1 MIDLTIYNARAP
13 ERGTPVSH
21 RNNFD
26 LLRFAFAFT
35 VFLFHAHVLSGEPA
49 LAPLSRYFS
58 ADLAVKAF
66 FVVSGY
72 LVLMS
77 YEGSRSVGDY
87 ASKRIRRVYPAYFAI
102 VVACTAL
109 GAIIT
114 TLPPAEYLSGRLAA
128 YLAAN
133 LVFLNFLAP
142 NLPGVFAANPFTE
155 VNGALWTLKVEV
167 MFYAIVPFIA
177 WLCRRLGTARVLA
190 ALYLASVAYHLALG
204 QLAQAHGSQLYA
216 QLQRQLPGQLAY
228 FVAGAA
234 GFYFGDVFARRW
246 RLLAAVALTG
256 YAVLALGHHVVLE
269 ALLYPAV
276 LAALVVYAA
285 VGLRYLG
292 NFGRFGDFSYGIYV
306 VHFPLLQLLV
316 SVGWFR
322 ADPWLAVGAATVCV
336 LALAAVSWHFVE
348 KPFLRRSSHYVLAE
362 AGRT

>member
-1 MIDLTIYNARAP
+1 VN
-13 ERGTPVSH
+13 H

-35 VFLFHAHVLSGEPA
+35 VFLVHAHVLSGESA
-49 LAPLSRYFS
+49 LATLSRYFS
-58 ADLAVKAF
+58 SDFAIKAF

-72 LVLMS
+72 LVPMS
-77 YEGSRSVGDY
+77 YEKASSLCDY
-87 ASKRIRRVYPAYFAI
+87 AGKRIRRVYPAYFAI
-102 VVACTAL
+102 VVACAAL
-109 GAIIT
+109 GAIVT
-114 TLPPAEYLSGRLAA
+114 KLPPAEYLSGGLAA

-142 NLPGVFAANPFTE
+142 NLPGVFAANPFTA

-167 MFYAIVPFIA
+167 MFYAIVPLIA
-177 WLCRRLGTARVLA
+177 WLCRRVGPARVLA
-190 ALYLASVAYHLALG
+190 ALYLASAAYHLALG
-204 QLAQAHGSQLYA
+204 HLAQASGSQLYA

-234 GFYFGDVFARRW
+234 GFYFAGILARRW
-246 RLLAAVALTG
+246 RLLAVAALAGYATVALSRN
-256 YAVLALGHHVVLE
+256 VVLE

-316 SVGWFR
+316 SLGLFR
-322 ADPWLAVGAATVCV
+322 FDPWLALGTATLAV
-336 LALAAVSWHFVE
+336 LALAALSWHYVE

>member
-1 MIDLTIYNARAP
+1 M
-13 ERGTPVSH
+13 SH

-49 LAPLSRYFS
+49 LAFLSRHLS
-58 ADLAVKAF
+58 ADLAVKSF

-77 YEGSRSVGDY
+77 YERAHSVGDY
-87 ASKRIRRVYPAYFAI
+87 VSKRIRRVYPGYFAI
-102 VVACTAL
+102 VVGCAVL

-114 TLPPAEYLSGRLAA
+114 TLPPAEYLSRGVAT

-142 NLPGVFAANPFTE
+142 NLPGVFAGNPFTE

-167 MFYAIVPFIA
+167 MFYAIVPLIA
-177 WLCRRLGTARVLA
+177 WLCRRLGAARVLA
-190 ALYLASVAYHLALG
+190 ALYVASVAYYLALG
-204 QLAQAHGSQLYA
+204 HVAEVRGSRLYTHFQL
-216 QLQRQLPGQLAY
+216 QLPGQLAY

-234 GFYFGDVFARRW
+234 GFYFDHVLAKRW
-246 RLLAAVALTG
+246 WLLAAVAVTG
-256 YAVLALGHHVVLE
+256 YAALALAGSALLN

-292 NFGRFGDFSYGIYV
+292 NFGQFGDFSYGIYV
-306 VHFPLLQLLV
+306 VHFPLLQVLV
-316 SVGWFR
+316 SMGLFR
-322 ADPWLAVGAATVCV
+322 LNPWLGLGAATLGV
-336 LALAAVSWHFVE
+336 LALAALSWHFVE

-362 AGRT
+362 GGRT

>member
-1 MIDLTIYNARAP
+1 
-13 ERGTPVSH
+13 VSH

-49 LAPLSRYFS
+49 LAFLSRHLS
-58 ADLAVKAF
+58 ADLAVKSF

-77 YEGSRSVGDY
+77 YERARSLGDY
-87 ASKRIRRVYPAYFAI
+87 AAKRIRRVYPAYFAI
-102 VVACTAL
+102 VLACAVL

-114 TLPPAEYLSGRLAA
+114 TLPPAEYLSGGVAR

-142 NLPGVFAANPFTE
+142 NLPGVFEGNPFTE

-167 MFYAIVPFIA
+167 MFYVIVPLIA
-177 WLCRRLGTARVLA
+177 WLCRRLGAARVLA
-190 ALYLASVAYHLALG
+190 ALYLVSVAYYLALG
-204 QLAQAHGSQLYA
+204 HLAEVRGSRLYA
-216 QLQRQLPGQLAY
+216 QFQLQLPGQLAY

-234 GFYFGDVFARRW
+234 GFYFDQVLAKRW
-246 RLLAAVALTG
+246 RLVAVVAVAG
-256 YAVLALGHHVVLE
+256 VAALALARSTLLD

-285 VGLRYLG
+285 AGLRYLG

-306 VHFPLLQLLV
+306 VHFPLLQVLV
-316 SVGWFR
+316 SLGLFR
-322 ADPWLAVGAATVCV
+322 VDPWLGLAAATLGV
-336 LALAAVSWHFVE
+336 LALAALSWHLVE
-348 KPFLRRSSHYVLAE
+348 KPFLRRSSHYVIAE
-362 AGRT
+362 AGGT

>member
-1 MIDLTIYNARAP
+1 MNLTIRPPPDRGAP
-13 ERGTPVSH
+13 VNH

-35 VFLFHAHVLSGEPA
+35 VFLVHAHVLSGESA
-49 LAPLSRYFS
+49 LSPLSRYFS
-58 ADLAVKAF
+58 SDLAIKAF

-72 LVLMS
+72 LVPMS
-77 YEGSRSVGDY
+77 YEKARSLGDY
-87 ASKRIRRVYPAYFAI
+87 AGKRIRRVYPAYFAI
-102 VVACTAL
+102 IVACAVL
-109 GAIIT
+109 GAIVT
-114 TLPPAEYLSGRLAA
+114 TLPPAEYLSGGLAA

-142 NLPGVFAANPFTE
+142 NLPGVFTANPFTE

-167 MFYAIVPFIA
+167 MFYAVVPLIA
-177 WLCRRLGTARVLA
+177 WLCRWLGTARVLA
-190 ALYLASVAYHLALG
+190 TLYLASVAYHLALG
-204 QLAQAHGSQLYA
+204 HLAQAHGSQIYA

-234 GFYFGDVFARRW
+234 GFYFGDILARRF

-256 YAVLALGHHVVLE
+256 YAILALSRNIVLD

-306 VHFPLLQLLV
+306 VHFPLLQVLV
-316 SVGWFR
+316 SIGLFR
-322 ADPWLAVGAATVCV
+322 ANPWLAVGAATLGV
-336 LALAAVSWHFVE
+336 LALAALSWHLVE

>member
-1 MIDLTIYNARAP
+1 M
-13 ERGTPVSH
+13 SH

-35 VFLFHAHVLSGEPA
+35 VFLVHAHVLSGEPV
-49 LAPLSRYFS
+49 LAPLSRHLS
-58 ADLAVKAF
+58 SDLAVKAF

-77 YEGSRSVGDY
+77 YERARSIGDY
-87 ASKRIRRVYPAYFAI
+87 ADKRIRRVYPAYFAI
-102 VVACTAL
+102 VVVCAAF
-109 GAIIT
+109 GVFFS
-114 TLPPAEYLSGRLAA
+114 TLPPADYLSGGVAA

-142 NLPGVFAANPFTE
+142 NLPGVFAANPVTE

-167 MFYAIVPFIA
+167 MFYALVPLIA
-177 WLCRRLGTARVLA
+177 WLCRRLGALGVLA
-190 ALYLASVAYHLALG
+190 ALYLGSVAYYLALG
-204 QLAQAHGSQLYA
+204 HLAQVHSSQLYA

-228 FVAGAA
+228 FVAGGAA
-234 GFYFGDVFARRW
+234 FYFED
-246 RLLAAVALTG
+246 
-256 YAVLALGHHVVLE
+256 VLAKRWGLYGAAAAAAYATLMLLRNPVFD

-276 LAALVVYAA
+276 LALLVVYAA
-285 VGLRYLG
+285 VGLRCLG

-306 VHFPLLQLLV
+306 VHFPLLQVLV
-316 SVGWFR
+316 SIGLFR
-322 ADPWLAVGAATVCV
+322 ASPL
-336 LALAAVSWHFVE
+336 LALAVATFGVLTLAALSWHLVE